1 MAYQKV
7 KKYQAAKSPVFDRP
21 KIFYDI
27 ESFKRAYTL
36 AMIDEHDRRYLVFA
50 TEGEQPTNTV
60 GAKILN
66 LNQLKELTNK
76 YQFIGFNNRH
86 YDDYMIMSIAAGKR
100 PVTVNRLSHRL
111 IEDNKPPFA
120 WETPPKSLYGT
131 FDICSVIPRSTSLK
145 QLESDAGLNV
155 KETNV
160 DFRLQR
166 KLTAAELTDVIE
178 YNFNDV
184 LATKEIF
191 YTKQI
196 YAKYLQH
203 VNVINK
209 YMPGADWAVSLSDAS
224 LAELIITQGKQ
235 SVPMKQKFTWR
246 LNGHFVLDYIPTEW
260 KTPLL
265 EYAKAIEAGIVKYN
279 SAVNRQ
285 ELTGREAGIKYLKS
299 VPVPAF
305 PELQLGKH
313 LLFRPSLGGAHCKYL
328 ARDGSSFADYTDV
341 NHRDISGAYGQLI
354 LDTKLFGSQMTK
366 VFYQFMKDKWA
377 AKKTGD
383 PNKIGPTKLMTNA
396 PSGKSD
402 QPGSKLYNPIGMI
415 EDRVMLQVL
424 LYLAV
429 QIVLKHGGEV
439 FSVNTDGFFYLGDE
453 SKIKPDFDQ
462 LYHDWKFDLCYDH
475 IDRYIGKDDNSRV
488 IINGDN
494 ITEASGEIT
503 HQAFNPLKPT
513 SVPRIIDRTVLT
525 KLVHPDWEISQIVK
539 NYAKQEKTD
548 LFAMT
553 IKADKNHR
561 TVFDHLIGQKVN
573 RVFLVTSGTEIGMY
587 SITKNKIENTRNLNP
602 NTKVQIINEAIPD
615 KLPTNLDIGQ
625 YVSLAQTFYEHWHV
639 KA

>member
-1 MAYQKV
+1 MTYQKT
-7 KKYQAAKSPVFDRP
+7 KSPVYNRP

-27 ESFKRAYTL
+27 ESYKRAYTV
-36 AMIDEHDRRYLVFA
+36 AMIDDHNQRYLVFA
-50 TEGEQPTNTV
+50 TEGEKPTEIAN
-60 GAKILN
+60 AKLLN
-66 LNQLKELTNK
+66 LNQLKELTEK

-86 YDDYMIMSIAAGKR
+86 YDDYMIMSILAGKR
-100 PVTVNRLSHRL
+100 PVTVNRLSTHL
-111 IEDNKPPFA
+111 IYDDKPPFA
-120 WETPPKSLYGT
+120 WQIPPKSLYGT

-155 KETNV
+155 KESSL

-166 KLTAAELTDVIE
+166 KLTATELTDTIK

-184 LATKEIF
+184 VATKAIF
-191 YTKQI
+191 YTNQI
-196 YAKYLQH
+196 YSKYLQH

-235 SVPMKQKFTWR
+235 SVPMKQKFTWQ
-246 LNGHFVLDYIPTEW
+246 LNGHFVLDYIPVEW

-265 EYAKAIEAGIVKYN
+265 EYAKGIEAGIVNYN
-279 SAVNRQ
+279 NAVNKQ
-285 ELTGREAGIKYLKS
+285 EMTSREAGIKFLKS
-299 VPVPAF
+299 VPVPNF
-305 PELQLGKH
+305 PELKLGEH
-313 LLFRPSLGGAHCKYL
+313 LLFRPSLGGAHCKYI
-328 ARDGSSFADYTDV
+328 AVDGTSFVDYTDV

-383 PNKIGPTKLMTNA
+383 PNKIAPTKLMTNA

-488 IINGDN
+488 IINGDK
-494 ITEASGEIT
+494 IEEASGEIV
-503 HQAFNPLKPT
+503 HQAFNPLKPS
-513 SVPRIIDRTVLT
+513 SVPRIVDRTVLT
-525 KLVHPDWEISQIVK
+525 KLVHPSWKIADIVK
-539 NYAKQEKTD
+539 SYAKKEKTD
-548 LFAMT
+548 LFAIT

-561 TVFDHLIGQKVN
+561 TVFNHLIGQKVN
-573 RVFLVTSGTEIGMY
+573 RVFLTTDGITIGMY
-587 SITKNKIENTRNLNP
+587 SLNKNKIENTRNLEP
-602 NTKVQIINEAIPD
+602 NSKVEIINQTIPP
-615 KLPTNLDIGQ
+615 KLPNKLDLEQ
-625 YVSLAQTFYEHWHV
+625 YIRLAQTFYEHWHTKV
-639 KA
+639 